1 MNAGGHGGG
10 GHGGGHGGHG
20 GGHHGGGPGGQA
32 GGHHG
37 GHHGHE
43 DGGERPDAP
52 LPPETGHSSP
62 PAEPGGCLGLLLVL
76 LWVTGVLAG
85 CVGALLIF
93 PNNVWLA
100 VPAAFFWWVLMIAL
114 LVGALNL
121 KERR

>member
-10 GHGGGHGGHG
+10 GHGGGHGGHT
-20 GGHHGGGPGGQA
+20 

-52 LPPETGHSSP
+52 LPPESGHSNL
-62 PAEPGGCLGLLLVL
+62 PAEPGGCLSCLSVAFWG
-76 LWVTGVLAG
+76 TGFLSG
-85 CVGALLIF
+85 CLGALYIF
-93 PNNVWLA
+93 RNNVWLT
-100 VPAAFFWWVLMIAL
+100 VPAVFFWWVLMIVL